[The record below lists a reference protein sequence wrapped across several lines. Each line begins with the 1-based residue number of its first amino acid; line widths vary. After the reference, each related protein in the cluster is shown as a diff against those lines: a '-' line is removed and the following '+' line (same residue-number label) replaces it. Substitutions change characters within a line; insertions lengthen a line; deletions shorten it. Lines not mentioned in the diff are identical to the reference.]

1 MNLISFIR
9 STRYTKYPIRERTKM
24 KAYLAVTID
33 SDMYRR
39 IEQLRGREKRST
51 FVEHLLRLGMKEH
64 KKAIDEENV
73 RDVRKA

>member
-1 MNLISFIR
+1 
-9 STRYTKYPIRERTKM
+9 M
-24 KAYLAVTID
+24 KAYLAVTVD
-33 SDMYRR
+33 SELYSK

-64 KKAIDEENV
+64 RRLQDEETK

>member
-1 MNLISFIR
+1 M
-9 STRYTKYPIRERTKM
+9 KV
-24 KAYLAVTID
+24 KAYLAVTVD
-33 SDMYRR
+33 SELYCR

-64 KKAIDEENV
+64 RRLQDEETM

>member
-1 MNLISFIR
+1 
-9 STRYTKYPIRERTKM
+9 M

-64 KKAIDEENV
+64 RKAIDEENV